1 MPENETLSPEAR
13 TASRW
18 QPLRDRVAGGE
29 SPDQIFPD
37 LQEQFY
43 RSLRRV
49 FKQWKARGVDPKQL
63 LEAAVAGPAALNDLV
78 ARTRN
83 DEFARSL
90 QDAIAGEKDR
100 NLEVVIRSFLD
111 SVWEQVRSQLR
122 LDCREDGV
130 PDSFLGRVDQML
142 ERLVRGLLKDPSRV
156 PRRPP
161 QKAPPRDIG
170 EILQESLPR
179 V

>member
-1 MPENETLSPEAR
+1 MPENETLSPDAR

-63 LEAAVAGPAALNDLV
+63 LEAAVTGPAALNDLV
-78 ARTRN
+78 ARARN
-83 DEFARSL
+83 DEFARLL
-90 QDAIAGEKDR
+90 QDAIAGEKNP
-100 NLEVVIRSFLD
+100 NLEVVVRSFLD
-111 SVWEQVRSQLR
+111 SVWEQVRGQLQV
-122 LDCREDGV
+122 DCREDGV
-130 PDSFLGRVDQML
+130 SDTFLSRVGQML
-142 ERLVRGLLKDPSRV
+142 ERLVMGLLKDPSRV

-161 QKAPPRDIG
+161 NKESPPDIDD
-170 EILQESLPR
+170 ILDEPLPLG
-179 V
+179 